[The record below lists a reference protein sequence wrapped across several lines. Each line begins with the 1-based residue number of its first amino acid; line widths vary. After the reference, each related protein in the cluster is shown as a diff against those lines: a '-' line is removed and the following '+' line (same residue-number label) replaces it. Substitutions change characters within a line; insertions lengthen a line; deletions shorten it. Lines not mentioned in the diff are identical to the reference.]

1 MPKPGD
7 GAARSISFEGQVAV
21 VTGAGRG
28 LGAAYARL
36 LAARGAS
43 VLVHDAG
50 VTPDGDGF
58 DPSPADGVVQQIVSN
73 GGTGAA
79 CYENLEDPTAC
90 RRVIESAIDRFGRLD
105 VLVHNAGLVIFS
117 EMPEMSADIWNR
129 MVNLGVH
136 APYYLIRAAIPLMRQ
151 QRYGRIVL
159 TTSGRALRVSDC
171 VPGLVG
177 YSVGKM
183 AQLGLMVAVAAENQ
197 DYGIHINAVSPVAAT
212 RVLRRHR
219 PELLPELVAPG
230 VAFLASRAC
239 KESGVVLLAAGGRFQ
254 AAQWI
259 DRQGIDFG
267 KTSVDPESIGA
278 RWQEICGRS

>member
-105 VLVHNAGLVIFS
+105 SWFI
-117 EMPEMSADIWNR
+117 M
-129 MVNLGVH
+129 
-136 APYYLIRAAIPLMRQ
+136 Q
-151 QRYGRIVL
+151 
-159 TTSGRALRVSDC
+159 
-171 VPGLVG
+171 
-177 YSVGKM
+177 
-183 AQLGLMVAVAAENQ
+183 
-197 DYGIHINAVSPVAAT
+197 
-212 RVLRRHR
+212 
-219 PELLPELVAPG
+219 
-230 VAFLASRAC
+230 AS
-239 KESGVVLLAAGGRFQ
+239 
-254 AAQWI
+254 
-259 DRQGIDFG
+259 
-267 KTSVDPESIGA
+267 
-278 RWQEICGRS
+278 